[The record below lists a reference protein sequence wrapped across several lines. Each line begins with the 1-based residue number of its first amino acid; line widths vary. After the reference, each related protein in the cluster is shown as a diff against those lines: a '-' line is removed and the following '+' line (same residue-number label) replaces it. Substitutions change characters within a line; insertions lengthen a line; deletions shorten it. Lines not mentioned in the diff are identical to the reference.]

1 MDFQQEICGRTLEY
15 YDREHLYLVDGQIVP
30 SVTQIIHQKFINKYK
45 GVCAVTL
52 KNASD
57 HGTEVH
63 KAIEDW
69 CINGVE
75 SDLKELHNFKFLKNY
90 YKFEVL
96 ENEKAIILF
105 GEDDEP
111 ICAGRLD
118 LVIENEEGNIGLADI
133 KSVRVL
139 DKEYLAYQLNT
150 YRLAYQQCYG
160 TKIEFLKGIHLKE
173 DKRSYVNIQI
183 NEELVKELVE
193 EWRNNE

>member
-57 HGTEVH
+57 HGTAVH

-69 CINGVE
+69 CIDGVE
-75 SDLKELHNFKFLKNY
+75 SDLKELRNFKFLKTY

-105 GEDDEP
+105 GED
-111 ICAGRLD
+111 
-118 LVIENEEGNIGLADI
+118 V
-133 KSVRVL
+133 
-139 DKEYLAYQLNT
+139 
-150 YRLAYQQCYG
+150 
-160 TKIEFLKGIHLKE
+160 
-173 DKRSYVNIQI
+173 
-183 NEELVKELVE
+183 
-193 EWRNNE
+193 